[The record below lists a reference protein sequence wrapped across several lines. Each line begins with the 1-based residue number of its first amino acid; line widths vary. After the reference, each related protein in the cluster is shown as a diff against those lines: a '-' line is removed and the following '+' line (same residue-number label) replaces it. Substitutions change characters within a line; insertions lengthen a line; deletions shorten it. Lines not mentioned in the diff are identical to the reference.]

1 MGAALPGGARAP
13 CLQSRDEKSP
23 RGPSLRHTRGS
34 LADEPPSPDLG
45 RSLPM
50 TLAPAAPG
58 PLQEPSV
65 AGSPGS
71 AGSLAA
77 GLGTRGAGAGRTWAG
92 GAAERRSGLGA
103 GLASVMNLDD
113 TEPPRLLNSLR
124 GLGGRSDSKGS
135 RSASRASVCR
145 RGPDSSPGAPRPRT
159 AAAPRPGL
167 SRAGVPADP
176 RRAPRHGDRHARAGA
191 PRALRWVVW
200 GPRGLPSS
208 FACRRPHLVSANN
221 YPVGATQSC
230 HSLRLD

>member
-71 AGSLAA
+71 AGPLAA
-77 GLGTRGAGAGRTWAG
+77 GLGTRGAVAGRTWAG

-135 RSASRASVCR
+135 RSASRASV
-145 RGPDSSPGAPRPRT
+145 SARPRQQ
-159 AAAPRPGL
+159 
-167 SRAGVPADP
+167 P
-176 RRAPRHGDRHARAGA
+176 RRAPAPHGRRPPPGPRQGGGPRRPAAGAPTRRSARAGGCSA
-191 PRALRWVVW
+191 CPALGGLGTARASELIC
-200 GPRGLPSS
+200 LQTPSP
-208 FACRRPHLVSANN
+208 CQR
-221 YPVGATQSC
+221 Q
-230 HSLRLD
+230 